1 MPIFLFVKKTMEIKK
16 ISLETTTSW
25 TISHRP
31 QSFAEFI
38 WQAPIKSVLQTA
50 IESAKLRKA
59 PLGHILFSGSSGFGK
74 TTLATIISQQM
85 NTNIKVVT
93 GYAITK
99 RSELVSL
106 LNSLESWDILFID
119 EIHRIK
125 PTLEE
130 VLYIAMEDF
139 VIDMLMP
146 EWWSIRLPIN
156 PFTLVWATTKPES
169 LSQPMKNRF
178 IYHFHFMDYDLEEKK
193 TILDRYLQHYQINY
207 EPHLLEKFVQK
218 VASVPRE
225 IHNLV
230 IKIRDYLISRQ
241 LPILT
246 SKDREEFLK
255 HSQIDDWGMMP
266 IHKKYLDILAD
277 FDRPVG
283 VKTLAVQ
290 LWVSEKNLEEDIE
303 PLLLKLGKIEKT
315 TKGRSLI

>member
-16 ISLETTTSW
+16 ISLETATSW

-50 IESAKLRKA
+50 IESAKLREA

-93 GYAITK
+93 GYALTK
-99 RSELVSL
+99 PSELVSL

-178 IYHFHFMDYDLEEKK
+178 IYHFHLMDYDLEEKK
-193 TILDRYLQHYQINY
+193 TILDRYLQHYQVNY
-207 EPHLLEKFVQK
+207 EPNLLEKFVQK

-266 IHKKYLDILAD
+266 IHKKYLNILAD

-290 LWVSEKNLEEDIE
+290 LGVSEKNLEEDIE

-315 TKGRSLI
+315 TKWRSLI

>member
-16 ISLETTTSW
+16 ISLETATSW
-25 TISHRP
+25 NISHRP

-50 IESAKLRKA
+50 IESAKLREA

-93 GYAITK
+93 GYALTK
-99 RSELVSL
+99 PSELVSL

-193 TILDRYLQHYQINY
+193 TILDRYLQHYQVNY
-207 EPHLLEKFVQK
+207 EPDLLEKFVQK

-315 TKGRSLI
+315 TKGRSLV

>member
-50 IESAKLRKA
+50 IESAKLREA

-93 GYAITK
+93 GYALTK
-99 RSELVSL
+99 PSELVSL

-193 TILDRYLQHYQINY
+193 TILDRYLQHYQVNY

-230 IKIRDYLISRQ
+230 IKIRDYLISRK

-290 LWVSEKNLEEDIE
+290 LGVSEKNLEEDIE

-315 TKGRSLI
+315 TKWRSLI

>member
-16 ISLETTTSW
+16 ISLETATSW

-31 QSFAEFI
+31 QSFSEFI
-38 WQAPIKSVLQTA
+38 WQTPIKSVLQTA
-50 IESAKLRKA
+50 IESAKLREA

-93 GYAITK
+93 GYALTK
-99 RSELVSL
+99 PSELVSL

-193 TILDRYLQHYQINY
+193 TILDRYLQHYQVNY

-241 LPILT
+241 LPILS

-303 PLLLKLGKIEKT
+303 PLLLKLGRIEKT

>member
-16 ISLETTTSW
+16 ISLETATSW
-25 TISHRP
+25 NISHRP

-50 IESAKLRKA
+50 IESAKLREA

-93 GYAITK
+93 GYALTK
-99 RSELVSL
+99 PSELVSL

-193 TILDRYLQHYQINY
+193 TILDRYLQHYQVNY
-207 EPHLLEKFVQK
+207 EPALLEKFVQK

-246 SKDREEFLK
+246 NKDREEFLK

-266 IHKKYLDILAD
+266 IHKKYLDVLAD

>member
-16 ISLETTTSW
+16 ISLETATSW

-38 WQAPIKSVLQTA
+38 WQTPIKSVLQTA
-50 IESAKLRKA
+50 IESAKLREA

-93 GYAITK
+93 GYALTK
-99 RSELVSL
+99 PSELVSL

-193 TILDRYLQHYQINY
+193 TILDRYLQHYQVNY

-241 LPILT
+241 LPILS

>member
-1 MPIFLFVKKTMEIKK
+1 MEIKK
-16 ISLETTTSW
+16 ISLETATSW

-50 IESAKLRKA
+50 IESAKLREA

-93 GYAITK
+93 GYALT
-99 RSELVSL
+99 RPSELVSL

-193 TILDRYLQHYQINY
+193 TILDRYLQHYQVNY

-290 LWVSEKNLEEDIE
+290 LGVSEKNLEEDIE

>member
-1 MPIFLFVKKTMEIKK
+1 MEIKK
-16 ISLETTTSW
+16 ISLETATSW

-50 IESAKLRKA
+50 IESAKLREA

-93 GYAITK
+93 GYALTK
-99 RSELVSL
+99 PSELVSL

-193 TILDRYLQHYQINY
+193 TILDRYLQHYQVNY

-241 LPILT
+241 LPILS

-290 LWVSEKNLEEDIE
+290 LGVSEKNLEEDIE

>member
-16 ISLETTTSW
+16 ISLETATSW

-31 QSFAEFI
+31 QSFTEFI
-38 WQAPIKSVLQTA
+38 WQSPIKSVLQTA
-50 IESAKLRKA
+50 IESAKLREA

-93 GYAITK
+93 GYALTK
-99 RSELVSL
+99 PSELVSL

-193 TILDRYLQHYQINY
+193 TILDRYLQHYQVNY

>member
-50 IESAKLRKA
+50 IESAKLREA

-93 GYAITK
+93 GYALTK
-99 RSELVSL
+99 PSELVSL

-193 TILDRYLQHYQINY
+193 TILDRYLQHYQVNY

-255 HSQIDDWGMMP
+255 HSQIDDWGMLP

>member
-1 MPIFLFVKKTMEIKK
+1 MEIKK
-16 ISLETTTSW
+16 ISLETATSW

-38 WQAPIKSVLQTA
+38 WQTPIKSVLQTA
-50 IESAKLRKA
+50 IESAKLREA

-85 NTNIKVVT
+85 HTNIKVVT
-93 GYAITK
+93 GYALTK
-99 RSELVSL
+99 PSELVSL

-193 TILDRYLQHYQINY
+193 TILDRYLQHYQVNY

-290 LWVSEKNLEEDIE
+290 LGVSEKNLEEDIE

>member
-1 MPIFLFVKKTMEIKK
+1 MEIKK

-31 QSFAEFI
+31 QSFTEFI

-50 IESAKLRKA
+50 IESAKLREA

-93 GYAITK
+93 GYALTK
-99 RSELVSL
+99 PSELVSL

-193 TILDRYLQHYQINY
+193 TILDRYLQHYQVNY

-266 IHKKYLDILAD
+266 IHTKYLDILAD

-315 TKGRSLI
+315 TKWRSLI

>member
-16 ISLETTTSW
+16 ISLETATSW

-50 IESAKLRKA
+50 IESAKLREA

-93 GYAITK
+93 GYALTK
-99 RSELVSL
+99 PSELVSL

-193 TILDRYLQHYQINY
+193 TILDRYLQHYQVNY
-207 EPHLLEKFVQK
+207 EPALLEKFVQK

-241 LPILT
+241 LPILS

>member
-1 MPIFLFVKKTMEIKK
+1 MEIKK
-16 ISLETTTSW
+16 ISLETATSW

-50 IESAKLRKA
+50 IESAKLREA

-93 GYAITK
+93 GYALTK
-99 RSELVSL
+99 PSELVSL

-193 TILDRYLQHYQINY
+193 TILDRYLQHYQVNY
-207 EPHLLEKFVQK
+207 EPDLLEKFVQK

-266 IHKKYLDILAD
+266 IHKKYLDILTD

>member
-1 MPIFLFVKKTMEIKK
+1 MEIKK

-50 IESAKLRKA
+50 IESAKLREA

-93 GYAITK
+93 GYALTK
-99 RSELVSL
+99 PSELVSL

-193 TILDRYLQHYQINY
+193 TILDRYLQHYQVNY

-266 IHKKYLDILAD
+266 IHKKYLDILTD

-290 LWVSEKNLEEDIE
+290 LGVSEKNLEEDIE

>member
-16 ISLETTTSW
+16 ISLETATSW
-25 TISHRP
+25 NISHRP

-38 WQAPIKSVLQTA
+38 WQSPIKSVLQTA
-50 IESAKLRKA
+50 IESAKLREA

-93 GYAITK
+93 GYALTK
-99 RSELVSL
+99 PSELVSL

-193 TILDRYLQHYQINY
+193 TILDRYLQHYQVNY

-241 LPILT
+241 LPILS

>member
-16 ISLETTTSW
+16 ISLETATSW

-38 WQAPIKSVLQTA
+38 WQSPIKSVLQTA
-50 IESAKLRKA
+50 IESAKLREA

-93 GYAITK
+93 GYALTK
-99 RSELVSL
+99 PSELVSL

-193 TILDRYLQHYQINY
+193 TILDRYLQHYQVNY

-290 LWVSEKNLEEDIE
+290 LGVSEKNLEEDIE

>member
-1 MPIFLFVKKTMEIKK
+1 MEIKK
-16 ISLETTTSW
+16 ISLETATSW

-50 IESAKLRKA
+50 IESAKLREA

-93 GYAITK
+93 GYALTK
-99 RSELVSL
+99 PSELVSL

-193 TILDRYLQHYQINY
+193 TILDRYLQHYQVNY
-207 EPHLLEKFVQK
+207 EPHLLENFVQK

-315 TKGRSLI
+315 TKWRSLI

>member
-16 ISLETTTSW
+16 ISLETATSW

-31 QSFAEFI
+31 QSFVEFI
-38 WQAPIKSVLQTA
+38 WQSPIKSVLQTA
-50 IESAKLRKA
+50 IESAKLREA

-93 GYAITK
+93 GYALTK
-99 RSELVSL
+99 PSELVSL

-193 TILDRYLQHYQINY
+193 TILDRYLQHYQVNY
-207 EPHLLEKFVQK
+207 EPDLLEKFVQK

-230 IKIRDYLISRQ
+230 IKIRDYLISRK

-290 LWVSEKNLEEDIE
+290 LGVSEKNLEEDIE

-315 TKGRSLI
+315 TKWRSLI

>member
-16 ISLETTTSW
+16 ISLETATSW
-25 TISHRP
+25 NISHRP

-38 WQAPIKSVLQTA
+38 WQTPIKSVLQTA
-50 IESAKLRKA
+50 IESAKLREA

-93 GYAITK
+93 GYALTK
-99 RSELVSL
+99 PSELVSL

-193 TILDRYLQHYQINY
+193 TILDRYLQHYQVNY

-230 IKIRDYLISRQ
+230 IKIRDYLISRK

-290 LWVSEKNLEEDIE
+290 LGVSEKNLEEDIE

>member
-16 ISLETTTSW
+16 ISLETATGW
-25 TISHRP
+25 NISHRP

-50 IESAKLRKA
+50 IESAKLREA

-93 GYAITK
+93 GYALTK
-99 RSELVSL
+99 PSELVSL
-106 LNSLESWDILFID
+106 LNSLERWDILFID

-193 TILDRYLQHYQINY
+193 TILDRYLQHYQVNY
-207 EPHLLEKFVQK
+207 EPDLLEKFVQK

-290 LWVSEKNLEEDIE
+290 LGVSEKNLEEDIE

-315 TKGRSLI
+315 TKWRSLI

>member
-16 ISLETTTSW
+16 ISLETATSW

-50 IESAKLRKA
+50 IESAKLREA

-85 NTNIKVVT
+85 HTNIKVVT
-93 GYAITK
+93 GYALTK
-99 RSELVSL
+99 PSELVSL

-193 TILDRYLQHYQINY
+193 TILDRYLQHYQVNY
-207 EPHLLEKFVQK
+207 EPNLLEKFVQK

-290 LWVSEKNLEEDIE
+290 LGVSEKNLEEDIE

>member
-50 IESAKLRKA
+50 IESAKLREA

-93 GYAITK
+93 GYALTK
-99 RSELVSL
+99 PSELVSL

-193 TILDRYLQHYQINY
+193 TILDRYLQHYQVNY

-266 IHKKYLDILAD
+266 IHKKYLDILTD

-290 LWVSEKNLEEDIE
+290 LGVSEKNLEEDIE

>member
-1 MPIFLFVKKTMEIKK
+1 MEIKK

-50 IESAKLRKA
+50 IESAKLREA

-93 GYAITK
+93 GYALTK
-99 RSELVSL
+99 PSELVSL

-193 TILDRYLQHYQINY
+193 TILDRYLQHYQVYY
-207 EPHLLEKFVQK
+207 EPDLLEKFVQK

-290 LWVSEKNLEEDIE
+290 LGVSEKNLEEDIE

-315 TKGRSLI
+315 TKWRSLI

>member
-25 TISHRP
+25 IISHRP

-50 IESAKLRKA
+50 IESAKLREA

-93 GYAITK
+93 GYALTK
-99 RSELVSL
+99 PSELVSL

-193 TILDRYLQHYQINY
+193 TILDRYLQHYQVYY
-207 EPHLLEKFVQK
+207 EPDLLEKFVQK

>member
-25 TISHRP
+25 IISHRP

-50 IESAKLRKA
+50 IESAKLREA

-93 GYAITK
+93 GYALTK
-99 RSELVSL
+99 PSELVSL
-106 LNSLESWDILFID
+106 LNNLESWDILFID

-193 TILDRYLQHYQINY
+193 TILDRYLQHYQVNY

-241 LPILT
+241 IPILT

-290 LWVSEKNLEEDIE
+290 LGVSEKNLEEDIE

>member
-1 MPIFLFVKKTMEIKK
+1 MEIKK

-50 IESAKLRKA
+50 IESAKLREA

-93 GYAITK
+93 GYALTK
-99 RSELVSL
+99 PSELVSL

-139 VIDMLMP
+139 VIDMIMP

-193 TILDRYLQHYQINY
+193 TILDRYLQHYQVNY
-207 EPHLLEKFVQK
+207 EPALLEKFVQK

-290 LWVSEKNLEEDIE
+290 LGVSEKNLEEDIE

>member
-50 IESAKLRKA
+50 IESAKLREA

-93 GYAITK
+93 GYALTK
-99 RSELVSL
+99 PSELVSL

-193 TILDRYLQHYQINY
+193 TILDRYLQHYQVNY

>member
-50 IESAKLRKA
+50 IESAKLREA

-93 GYAITK
+93 GYALTK
-99 RSELVSL
+99 PSELVSL

-193 TILDRYLQHYQINY
+193 TILNRYLQHYQVNY

-266 IHKKYLDILAD
+266 IHKKYLDILTD

>member
-16 ISLETTTSW
+16 ISLETATGW
-25 TISHRP
+25 NISHRP

-38 WQAPIKSVLQTA
+38 WQSPIKSVLQTA
-50 IESAKLRKA
+50 IESAKLREA
-59 PLGHILFSGSSGFGK
+59 PLDHILFSGSSGFGK

-93 GYAITK
+93 GYALTK
-99 RSELVSL
+99 PSELVSL

-193 TILDRYLQHYQINY
+193 TILDRYLQHYQVNY
-207 EPHLLEKFVQK
+207 EPDLLEKLVQK

-246 SKDREEFLK
+246 SEDREEFLK

>member
-1 MPIFLFVKKTMEIKK
+1 MEIKK
-16 ISLETTTSW
+16 ISLETATSW
-25 TISHRP
+25 AISHRP

-50 IESAKLRKA
+50 IESAKLREA

-93 GYAITK
+93 GYALTK
-99 RSELVSL
+99 PSELVSL

-193 TILDRYLQHYQINY
+193 TILDRYLQHYQVNY
-207 EPHLLEKFVQK
+207 EPALLEKFVQK

-290 LWVSEKNLEEDIE
+290 LGVSEKNLEEDIE

>member
-50 IESAKLRKA
+50 IESAKLREA

-93 GYAITK
+93 GYALTK
-99 RSELVSL
+99 PSELVSL

-193 TILDRYLQHYQINY
+193 TILDRYLQHYQVNY

-290 LWVSEKNLEEDIE
+290 LGVSEKNLEEDIE

-315 TKGRSLI
+315 TKWRSLI

>member
-16 ISLETTTSW
+16 ISLETATSW

-31 QSFAEFI
+31 QSFSEFI
-38 WQAPIKSVLQTA
+38 WQTPIKSVLQTA
-50 IESAKLRKA
+50 IESAKLREA

-93 GYAITK
+93 GYALTK
-99 RSELVSL
+99 PSELVSL

-193 TILDRYLQHYQINY
+193 TILDRYLQHYQVNY
-207 EPHLLEKFVQK
+207 EPDLLEKFVQK

>member
-50 IESAKLRKA
+50 IESAKLREA

-85 NTNIKVVT
+85 NTSIKVVT
-93 GYAITK
+93 GYALTK
-99 RSELVSL
+99 PSELVSL

-193 TILDRYLQHYQINY
+193 TILDRYLQHYQVNY
-207 EPHLLEKFVQK
+207 EPDLLEKFVQK

-290 LWVSEKNLEEDIE
+290 LGVSEKNLEEDIE

-315 TKGRSLI
+315 TKWRSLI

>member
-50 IESAKLRKA
+50 IESAKLREA

-93 GYAITK
+93 GYALTK
-99 RSELVSL
+99 PSELVSL

-193 TILDRYLQHYQINY
+193 TILDRYLQHYQVNY

-241 LPILT
+241 LPILS

-290 LWVSEKNLEEDIE
+290 LGVSEKNLEEDIE

>member
-16 ISLETTTSW
+16 ISLETATSW

-31 QSFAEFI
+31 QSFTEFI
-38 WQAPIKSVLQTA
+38 WQTPIKSVLQTA
-50 IESAKLRKA
+50 IESAKLREA
-59 PLGHILFSGSSGFGK
+59 PLGHVLFSGSSGFGK

-85 NTNIKVVT
+85 HTNIKVVT
-93 GYAITK
+93 GYALTK
-99 RSELVSL
+99 PSELVSL

-193 TILDRYLQHYQINY
+193 TILDRYLQHYQVNY

>member
-16 ISLETTTSW
+16 ISLETATSW
-25 TISHRP
+25 NISHRP

-50 IESAKLRKA
+50 IESAKLREA

-93 GYAITK
+93 GYALTK
-99 RSELVSL
+99 PSELVSL

-193 TILDRYLQHYQINY
+193 TILDRYLQHYQVNY